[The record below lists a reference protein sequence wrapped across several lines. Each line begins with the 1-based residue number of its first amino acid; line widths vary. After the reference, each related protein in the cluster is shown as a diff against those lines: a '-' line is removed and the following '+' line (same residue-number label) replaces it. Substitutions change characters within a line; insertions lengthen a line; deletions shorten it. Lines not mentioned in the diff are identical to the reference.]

1 MPLRQPHARFAVIG
15 QPVDHSLSPYIHK
28 HFASQWSIDLDYDR
42 LELSPEVLTQGL
54 TRFAAEGGVGAN
66 VTLPHKR
73 AVMDLCGELAPRAR
87 RAQSVN
93 TLSVIDGVWHGDN
106 TDGVGLVN
114 DLCLRRNIDLRG
126 RRTLLLG
133 AGGAAFGV
141 APSLLDAGIGEL
153 VVCNRTP
160 ERADELADALQEP
173 ERAHTRYW
181 QDLPELGHFD
191 LILNATSAGRGT
203 QPLQLPFRLT
213 GAHTVAVDLSYG
225 MAAID
230 FLAWAKAAGC
240 GEAFDGLGMLVEQA
254 AESFRIWQGVRPDTD
269 GVYAELRRLAD
280 GEGAAE

>member
-1 MPLRQPHARFAVIG
+1 MTGDALGELVEATPAFRR
-15 QPVDHSLSPYIHK
+15 
-28 HFASQWSIDLDYDR
+28 DLDLD
-42 LELSPEVLTQGL
+42 QGPDD
-54 TRFAAEGGVGAN
+54 V
-66 VTLPHKR
+66 PS
-73 AVMDLCGELAPRAR
+73 
-87 RAQSVN
+87 Q
-93 TLSVIDGVWHGDN
+93 
-106 TDGVGLVN
+106 
-114 DLCLRRNIDLRG
+114 
-126 RRTLLLG
+126 LLL
-133 AGGAAFGV
+133 V
-141 APSLLDAGIGEL
+141 QDRPVSQQDAGIGEL